1 MSHILQNH
9 YCACSSLRCGL
20 VTITVNSAI
29 FKVKKI
35 LRVIVVGLLFNTNQ
49 SIRLLIGQYRVFRQ
63 VLVTLP
69 NLTKF
74 YLTQL
79 SFGKQTRSLICSP
92 QGQVHTTVGKIS
104 SFSDMEKKILPQVGF
119 EPRTSY
125 KSNREV
131 PGSNPCG
138 SKSIFS
144 CP

>member
-1 MSHILQNH
+1 MTGLREFTATLSISIRFVYLRIIHSSSSSKLSTKQQLLLVVKSSRKAIMKMSHILQNH

-92 QGQVHTTVGKIS
+92 QG
-104 SFSDMEKKILPQVGF
+104 
-119 EPRTSY
+119 
-125 KSNREV
+125 
-131 PGSNPCG
+131 
-138 SKSIFS
+138 
-144 CP
+144 